1 MKKAWGP
8 SFILFE
14 KSIFLS
20 EWNRTRA
27 KQGWLPTWRIFFQ
40 TTFTPDGILKF
51 PSWSIHGR
59 THARTHGPECRART
73 SSKFLD
79 QLLRRHFNF
88 RPFFPPIRRHNVLT
102 LSERFDLARV
112 LYATHTLTRSASQ
125 GSVRKLFGV
134 GVAINFFC
142 IQILNCLRSGFL
154 S

>member
-1 MKKAWGP
+1 MVTYLK
-8 SFILFE
+8 
-14 KSIFLS
+14 
-20 EWNRTRA
+20 N
-27 KQGWLPTWRIFFQ
+27 FFQ

-51 PSWSIHGR
+51 PSWSIHAR

-134 GVAINFFC
+134 CVAINFFLHSN
-142 IQILNCLRSGFL
+142 IELFAVRLLVLRTNRNMSEFRKQ
-154 S
+154 